1 MFVKMLVTTTK
12 EEVKMTTQEEAKVF
26 LQKMYLIEQL
36 MRSKKISDDTKVSLN
51 RYMVLYYPYEIIK
64 DEKTKKYIIDDVL
77 SRLSDEKD
85 FHFHVRENYDS
96 ELVFNITQVSILIE
110 KEHRKWEY
118 VSKNIIPI
126 KMRNNILL
134 NRELEVINS

>member
-1 MFVKMLVTTTK
+1 MLVTTTK

-118 VSKNIIPI
+118 ISKNIIPI

>member
-51 RYMVLYYPYEIIK
+51 R
-64 DEKTKKYIIDDVL
+64 
-77 SRLSDEKD
+77 
-85 FHFHVRENYDS
+85 
-96 ELVFNITQVSILIE
+96 
-110 KEHRKWEY
+110 
-118 VSKNIIPI
+118 
-126 KMRNNILL
+126 
-134 NRELEVINS
+134 

>member
-1 MFVKMLVTTTK
+1 MTVTKTK
-12 EEVKMTTQEEAKVF
+12 EEVKMTMQEEAKVF

-85 FHFHVRENYDS
+85 FHFSVSENCDPS
-96 ELVFNITQVSILIE
+96 LAFDITQVSILIE

>member
-1 MFVKMLVTTTK
+1 MLVTTTK

-85 FHFHVRENYDS
+85 FYFGVSENCDPS
-96 ELVFNITQVSILIE
+96 LAFDITQVSILIE

>member
-1 MFVKMLVTTTK
+1 MLVTTTK

>member
-77 SRLSDEKD
+77 SRLSDENASNPLY
-85 FHFHVRENYDS
+85 HEMSYY
-96 ELVFNITQVSILIE
+96 ITAISIMIE
-110 KEHRKWEY
+110 KDHGKWEY
-118 VSKNIIPI
+118 IPKNIAPI
-126 KMRNNILL
+126 KMKTNILL
-134 NRELEVINS
+134 DRELEVINA

>member
-85 FHFHVRENYDS
+85 FYFGVCENCDPS
-96 ELVFNITQVSILIE
+96 LAFDITQVSILIE

>member
-1 MFVKMLVTTTK
+1 MFVKMLVTATK

-85 FHFHVRENYDS
+85 FHFCVGKNCDPS
-96 ELVFNITQVSILIE
+96 LAFDITQVSILIE

-118 VSKNIIPI
+118 ISKNIIPI

>member
-1 MFVKMLVTTTK
+1 MLVTTTK
-12 EEVKMTTQEEAKVF
+12 EKVKMTTQEEAKVF

-118 VSKNIIPI
+118 ISKNIIPI

>member
-1 MFVKMLVTTTK
+1 MLVTATK
-12 EEVKMTTQEEAKVF
+12 EEVKMTMQEEAKVF

-118 VSKNIIPI
+118 ISKNIIPI

>member
-1 MFVKMLVTTTK
+1 MTVTKTK
-12 EEVKMTTQEEAKVF
+12 EEVKTTTQEEATRF

-85 FHFHVRENYDS
+85 FHFRVGKNYDS
-96 ELVFNITQVSILIE
+96 KLAFDITQVSILIE

>member
-1 MFVKMLVTTTK
+1 MLVTTTK

-36 MRSKKISDDTKVSLN
+36 MRSKKISDDNKVSLN

-85 FHFHVRENYDS
+85 FHFRVRENYDS

-110 KEHRKWEY
+110 KKHRKWEY

-126 KMRNNILL
+126 KMKNNILL

>member
-36 MRSKKISDDTKVSLN
+36 MRSKKISDDNKVSLN

-85 FHFHVRENYDS
+85 FHFRVRENYDS

-110 KEHRKWEY
+110 KKHRKWEY

-126 KMRNNILL
+126 KMKNNILL

>member
-1 MFVKMLVTTTK
+1 MLVTTIK

-118 VSKNIIPI
+118 ISKNIIPI

-134 NRELEVINS
+134 NKELEVINS

>member
-1 MFVKMLVTTTK
+1 MLVTTIK

-118 VSKNIIPI
+118 ISKNIIPI

>member
-1 MFVKMLVTTTK
+1 MLVTTTK
-12 EEVKMTTQEEAKVF
+12 EEVKMTTQEEEAKVF

-118 VSKNIIPI
+118 ISKNIIPI